1 MWSGPLWPHWL
12 RANIYYII
20 YMWHIFNFW
29 IRFSDIFF
37 ISSMNSI
44 FVICFD
50 QSLKKKDSH
59 LLKKNL
65 SWIRWKYSNCWSL
78 GEKRRRGQQWFWV
91 GGYIYDHTKQGST
104 HLIKMHIIIRNLF
117 VKRCCHC
124 CNWTWT
130 TYFWIFLSCSYVYK
144 YILLSFTKKI
154 TLDMHVYFLG
164 YFFEKPIID

>member
-1 MWSGPLWPHWL
+1 MNRWGAVSSNNLM
-12 RANIYYII
+12 IV
-20 YMWHIFNFW
+20 
-29 IRFSDIFF
+29 FF
-37 ISSMNSI
+37 DEKTAFLLSVLTN
-44 FVICFD
+44 
-50 QSLKKKDSH
+50 LLKKDSH

-130 TYFWIFLSCSYVYK
+130 TYFWIFLSCSYVY
-144 YILLSFTKKI
+144 TK
-154 TLDMHVYFLG
+154 LYCHL
-164 YFFEKPIID
+164 

>member
-1 MWSGPLWPHWL
+1 MKKTAFLLSVLTNL
-12 RANIYYII
+12 
-20 YMWHIFNFW
+20 
-29 IRFSDIFF
+29 
-37 ISSMNSI
+37 
-44 FVICFD
+44 
-50 QSLKKKDSH
+50 LKKDSH

-130 TYFWIFLSCSYVYK
+130 TYFWIFLSCSYVYTK
-144 YILLSFTKKI
+144 LYLVGCRIVKSLILNLQFNLKKI
-154 TLDMHVYFLG
+154 TIVLNF
-164 YFFEKPIID
+164 

>member
-1 MWSGPLWPHWL
+1 M
-12 RANIYYII
+12 IV
-20 YMWHIFNFW
+20 
-29 IRFSDIFF
+29 FF
-37 ISSMNSI
+37 DGKTAFLLSVLTN
-44 FVICFD
+44 
-50 QSLKKKDSH
+50 LLKKDSH

-130 TYFWIFLSCSYVYK
+130 TYFWIFLSCSNVYTK
-144 YILLSFTKKI
+144 LYTVIYKSGCMSIFWDTFLRSLSLIRF
-154 TLDMHVYFLG
+154 VCQ
-164 YFFEKPIID
+164 

>member
-1 MWSGPLWPHWL
+1 MNRWG
-12 RANIYYII
+12 AV
-20 YMWHIFNFW
+20 
-29 IRFSDIFF
+29 
-37 ISSMNSI
+37 SSNNLMIVFLDEKTAFLLSVLTN
-44 FVICFD
+44 
-50 QSLKKKDSH
+50 LLKKDSH

-130 TYFWIFLSCSYVYK
+130 TYFWIFLSCSYVY
-144 YILLSFTKKI
+144 TK
-154 TLDMHVYFLG
+154 LYCHL
-164 YFFEKPIID
+164 